1 MEVSDSKISVDSDDP
16 WDVDSVEIYVDR
28 NLSKGFSYDQDDG
41 QYRVDAEGN
50 ETVGENDD
58 PENFKTSVVKVDGG
72 YVVEARIKMETKVGK
87 KIGFDIQV
95 NNDAGEGYRQSIM
108 KWNDST
114 DQTYQSF
121 EDIGELEMVGSKEV
135 LLLFR
140 SRILWRILAVA
151 VSS

>member
-1 MEVSDSKISVDSDDP
+1 MGPYHRHPSN
-16 WDVDSVEIYVDR
+16 

-87 KIGFDIQV
+87 KIGFDLQV

-121 EDIGELEMVGSKEV
+121 EDIGELEMVGGK
-135 LLLFR
+135 
-140 SRILWRILAVA
+140 
-151 VSS
+151 